1 MTSARITAA
10 RFGALWL
17 VATALVVGLGLMGA
31 GLVRPG
37 GFVVA
42 GTLVAAAALRLT
54 LPRAAAGGL
63 VVRSR
68 IADVMF
74 LLTMGLGLLV
84 IVSTLD
90 LRPRR

>member
-1 MTSARITAA
+1 MTSA

-17 VATALVVGLGLMGA
+17 FAVALIA
-31 GLVRPG
+31 GLAVMGFGHVRPG

-42 GTLVAAAALRLT
+42 GTLVAAGLLRLI
-54 LPRAAAGGL
+54 LPRAQAGGL

-68 IADVMF
+68 PADVLF
-74 LLTMGLGLLV
+74 LLGMGLALFV
-84 IVSTLD
+84 IVIALD